1 MSMSVSIIVDSQC
14 DPFVETGFSFIV
26 KPDSVSLHKWI
37 TAFPWYQVIN
47 VNKLFKLDCIVK
59 VFHMYQ
65 INTDITTV
73 VQKIIFDTIYNFL
86 CQFYVFIF
94 INII

>member
-1 MSMSVSIIVDSQC
+1 
-14 DPFVETGFSFIV
+14 
-26 KPDSVSLHKWI
+26 
-37 TAFPWYQVIN
+37 
-47 VNKLFKLDCIVK
+47 
-59 VFHMYQ
+59 MYQ

-86 CQFYVFIF
+86 CQFYLFIF